1 MSVIET
7 KLEEKEFDI
16 WVEGY
21 RATGESQTA
30 QYFGKQKG
38 FSLADACRRYAES
51 HPSDASFWNKDFTAY
66 WACRVFDNE
75 ADARKS
81 FG

>member
-38 FSLADACRRYAES
+38 FSLADA
-51 HPSDASFWNKDFTAY
+51 
-66 WACRVFDNE
+66 
-75 ADARKS
+75 RKS